1 MFRKASLSI
10 RACLRGAAPTSI
22 PTCRAQRHSRSAAA
36 AVMTKAK
43 LSQGELVQNALVP
56 SPAPLIDVGV
66 NLVDHAFDKDRA
78 EVIQRAKAAGVASI
92 VVTGCTAASAKA
104 ARELCES
111 VQDFPLF
118 FTAGVHPHN
127 AKDCDDSTLADLRQ
141 LAAHE
146 RCVAIGE
153 CGLDFN
159 RNFSPPDVQEQW
171 FAAQVALALE
181 LRKPLFMHCRDAGAK
196 FAEVLGAAGFGGS
209 GVPGM
214 LHCFTGN
221 GEELRQCLDLGLHIG
236 ITGWVND
243 DRPERG
249 GAELAA
255 LLPSIPSDR
264 LMIET
269 DAPYLVPRS
278 IQPSKARPNRNEPAL
293 LPHVL
298 KAVAAARGESEEQV
312 AQQTTAVACKFF
324 GLPADVLPA
333 VN

>member
-1 MFRKASLSI
+1 MLKATLKAFH
-10 RACLRGAAPTSI
+10 RHCQAPIVTIVRS
-22 PTCRAQRHSRSAAA
+22 RRHSRKA
-36 AVMTKAK
+36 AVMTKSK
-43 LSQGELVQNALVP
+43 LSLGELVQQSLIR

-66 NLVDHAFDKDRA
+66 NLVDHSFDKDRA
-78 EVIQRAKAAGVASI
+78 EVIQRAKAAGVSSI
-92 VVTGCTAASAKA
+92 VVTGCTVTSATAAK
-104 ARELCES
+104 ELCEA

-127 AKDCDDSTLADLRQ
+127 AKDCTDSALQDLRQ

-171 FAAQVALALE
+171 FAAQVHLALE

-196 FAEVLGAAGFGGS
+196 FAEILGAAGFGSS

-221 GEELRQCLDLGLHIG
+221 AQELQQCLELGLHIG

-255 LLPSIPSDR
+255 LLPTIPADR

-269 DAPYLVPRS
+269 DAPYLVPRT
-278 IQPSKARPNRNEPAL
+278 IQPSKARPGRNEPAL
-293 LPHVL
+293 LSHVL
-298 KAVAAARGESEEQV
+298 KAVAAARGETEEQV
-312 AQQTTAVACKFF
+312 AQQTAQVACKFF
-324 GLPADVLPA
+324 GLPASILQQQD
-333 VN
+333 